1 MNVEKNKMLINIT
14 YRLLW
19 RIIKG
24 MRIIARCFVLK
35 RAVALKNEP
44 LCKPSRFPS
53 QRRAS
58 KTRPSRS

>member
-1 MNVEKNKMLINIT
+1 MYITQDKNECGKNKMLINIT

-44 LCKPSRFPS
+44 LCKP
-53 QRRAS
+53 
-58 KTRPSRS
+58 